1 MTIGHWTRTTLLS
14 PTALL
19 LGCAHSPTID
29 IGGSFF
35 PSWMLCLAASIG
47 VAIATRWFLQQ
58 RSLETEIGALAIFYP
73 GLVLLVSC
81 LLWLLL
87 FR

>member
-1 MTIGHWTRTTLLS
+1 
-14 PTALL
+14 
-19 LGCAHSPTID
+19 
-29 IGGSFF
+29 
-35 PSWMLCLAASIG
+35 MLCLAASIG
-47 VAIATRWFLQQ
+47 VAIAARWFLQQ
-58 RSLETEIGALAIFYP
+58 RSMETEIGALAIFYP